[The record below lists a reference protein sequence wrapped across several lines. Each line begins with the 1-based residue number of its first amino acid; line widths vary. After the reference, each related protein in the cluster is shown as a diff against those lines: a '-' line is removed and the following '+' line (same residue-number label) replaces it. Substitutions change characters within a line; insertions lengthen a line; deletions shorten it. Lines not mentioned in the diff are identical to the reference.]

1 MAEQTDTN
9 MKKTR
14 FIAAFT
20 LIFAAAAC
28 SRAPQGPAGMP
39 PSPVRTT
46 KPTVS
51 DVAIHREY
59 PGMTMSVR
67 TVDIIPRVS
76 GWIDTQGFSNGQ
88 SVTDGQM
95 LYMIDPRPYR
105 VLVEKAK
112 ADIAVVE
119 AELKNATDKVV
130 RNRPLVEVSAIS
142 QEAFDQMLANQRTA
156 EANLDARHAALDEA
170 NLNLS
175 FTRITSPV
183 AGQVSATNKYAGT
196 SVTPQTTLVTV
207 RQMDPLWVEFEPVD
221 SDIPALRRM
230 QLADDKSTQ
239 ASLPGGAW
247 TRSGKVVFID
257 NSVNRETSTIRTR
270 IEVPNTD
277 LMMAPGAYVT
287 VKLQVAEL
295 KDAISI
301 PESALTYQTAAATVW
316 VVDAEEKA
324 HQKVVKA
331 GPRGGAGIV
340 ITEGL
345 GADETLVIE
354 GMQKLHDGAQ
364 TISPEAML
372 QAVEGKIQKRM
383 GKAAE

>member
-1 MAEQTDTN
+1 
-9 MKKTR
+9 MKKTLSTT
-14 FIAAFT
+14 AFVLVTT
-20 LIFAAAAC
+20 LAAAC

-39 PSPVRTT
+39 PSPVRTI

-51 DVAIHREY
+51 DVPVYREY

-67 TVDIIPRVS
+67 TVDIIPRVT
-76 GWIDTQGFSNGQ
+76 GWIDTQGFTNGQ
-88 SVTDGQM
+88 AVTDGQM
-95 LYMIDPRPYR
+95 LYVIDPRPYK

-119 AELKNATDKVV
+119 AELKNASDKVT

-142 QEAFDQMLANQRTA
+142 QEVFDQMLANQRTA
-156 EANLDARHAALDEA
+156 EANLDAKRAALDDA

-175 FTRITSPV
+175 FTRISSPLT
-183 AGQVSATNKYAGT
+183 GQTSATNKYAGT
-196 SVTPQTTLVTV
+196 SVTPQDTLVTV

-221 SDIPALRRM
+221 FDIPALRRM
-230 QLADDKSTQ
+230 QLANDGTTL

-247 TRSGKVVFID
+247 SRSGKVIFID
-257 NSVNRETSTIRTR
+257 NSVSRETSTIRTR

-287 VKLQVAEL
+287 VKLKVDEL
-295 KDAISI
+295 KNAVSI
-301 PESALTYQTAAATVW
+301 PENALTYQTAAATLW
-316 VVDAEEKA
+316 VVDAEGKA
-324 HQKVVKA
+324 RQKVVKT

-345 GADETLVIE
+345 AADETLVIE
-354 GMQKLHDGAQ
+354 GMQKLRDGSQ
-364 TISPEAML
+364 TIAPEVML
-372 QAVEGKIQKRM
+372 EAVEGKIEKRM
-383 GKAAE
+383 NKAAK